1 MNPVIDDEW
10 YSVEVESRLNKK
22 IDALQALIHQQ
33 SQLIH
38 QLTAELTAL
47 KTDLTQSKTVTH
59 SQNDRT
65 HQLLEELH
73 VLKQREVNLA
83 LRSHLPT
90 PFFKTGPTGVIRSP
104 ILTRLP
110 PPPLPPPS
118 PSGGKYTL

>member
-1 MNPVIDDEW
+1 MNALMVDEEW
-10 YSVEVESRLNKK
+10 YTVDVETRLNKK
-22 IDALQALIHQQ
+22 IDALQTLIQQQ
-33 SQLIH
+33 SELIQ

-73 VLKQREVNLA
+73 ILKQRELNRA

-90 PFFKTGPTGVIRSP
+90 PFFRTGPTGIVCSP
-104 ILTRLP
+104 VLTRLA
-110 PPPLPPPS
+110 PPS
-118 PSGGKYTL
+118 PSGEKYTL